1 MSSTIKKLTIC
12 VRRGGPSGLE
22 DAVSVESEIDVSALK
37 PNEVVLLVDKFG
49 FRFVVSTCVLRQ
61 RGSTF

>member
-1 MSSTIKKLTIC
+1 MSSTIKNLTIC
-12 VRRGGPSGLE
+12 VRRGGPSGLA
-22 DAVSVESEIDVSALK
+22 DAVSVESEIDVLALK

-49 FRFVVSTCVLRQ
+49 FRFVVPTCVLWQ